1 MSADPSPIDSRIRD
15 YIRRD
20 IQDFRANSRHSDLDT
35 VRCGLGE
42 IVDVMSNNITQKD
55 VQGLAARI
63 KRRKRATSNDLIRL
77 SKAFMRDSENI
88 STFMRIPGAIN
99 VVIKEFTGQDADL
112 RLWAT
117 ECLCNLSLGDDFC
130 CEKLAL
136 MAGTY
141 LLSYVKSSNKH
152 LARLCLWV
160 LCNLVCGGG
169 KPLKILMSQE
179 IVRELIS
186 VVQNDYDE
194 NIKNES
200 LNCLQ
205 LIVSREEEVLSDADN
220 KIIVN
225 AVTEEKNPETLGGIQ
240 LLDRYLIRKDFQLT
254 DHTDLAKIIAFCT
267 HYLTKYPR
275 KAPTKDIALGFVIYS
290 IRILA
295 NFSSVQE
302 EAAQIFIQQ
311 FNEEGKL
318 LSTVISELIEST
330 GQEEV
335 TKELLW
341 FVGNL
346 HNSPFPVVQQYIQR
360 DNLAH
365 NTKFPIITSV

>member
-1 MSADPSPIDSRIRD
+1 MSVDPSPIDARIREF
-15 YIRRD
+15 IRRD
-20 IQDFRANSRHSDLDT
+20 IQDSRTNSRNSDLDT

-77 SKAFMRDSENI
+77 SKAFMRNSENI
-88 STFMRIPGAIN
+88 STFIRIPGAIN

-130 CEKLAL
+130 CEKVAL
-136 MAGTY
+136 MAGSY
-141 LLSYVKSSNKH
+141 LLAYVKSSNKH

-160 LCNLVCGGG
+160 LCNLVSGGG

-186 VVQNDYDE
+186 VVQNDFDD

-200 LNCLQ
+200 LNCLE
-205 LIVSREEEVLSDADN
+205 LIVSHEEQILSDSDN

-225 AVTEEKNPETLGGIQ
+225 AVIEEKNPETLGGIQ
-240 LLDRYLIRKDFQLT
+240 LLYRYLTGKNFHLSDLT
-254 DHTDLAKIIAFCT
+254 ALAKVVTFCT
-267 HYLTKYPR
+267 EYLTNHPP
-275 KAPTKDIALGFVIYS
+275 KAPTRDIALGFVLYS
-290 IRILA
+290 IRILG
-295 NFSSVQE
+295 NCTSVQE
-302 EAAQIFIQQ
+302 DAAKAFIEQ
-311 FNEEGKL
+311 FTGQKKL
-318 LSTVISELIEST
+318 SDVINSLIEST
-330 GQEEV
+330 KQEEV
-335 TKELLW
+335 TIELLW
-341 FVGNL
+341 LVGSL
-346 HNSPFPVVQQYIQR
+346 HNSPYPAVQQYLEQ
-360 DNLAH
+360 DNLAY
-365 NTKFPIITSV
+365 NTRFPVITSL